1 MQYNSRFA
9 SKNELASYL
18 AATPDKPGLL
28 VQKYAQTELPELPD
42 HIAIL
47 SIYYCPA
54 LKALPRLPKSLTEL
68 WIHSCPSLAELPD
81 FPSTMT
87 ILSISDCP
95 AVEELPPLAGGLKEL
110 MLGNCGI
117 KTLPAIPA
125 SLKDLRLNLPGI
137 KYLPELPH
145 SLAHLHLC
153 GCSALTGRVITVGKL
168 SIRVN
173 QIQVISNGL
182 STEPR
187 EGEGTTLFLS
197 FSFFLFPKQFQF
209 WLALLVHVV
218 GEQISE
224 QFLATNLLDWH
235 HHLQW
240 QSAP

>member
-1 MQYNSRFA
+1 LSVVAPALFFLYFYLKLCEIETNRLQNPAQQTDVVLKCADSTISQEKQMQYNSRFA

-87 ILSISDCP
+87 ILSITDCP

-173 QIQVISNGL
+173 
-182 STEPR
+182 
-187 EGEGTTLFLS
+187 
-197 FSFFLFPKQFQF
+197 
-209 WLALLVHVV
+209 
-218 GEQISE
+218 
-224 QFLATNLLDWH
+224 
-235 HHLQW
+235 
-240 QSAP
+240 